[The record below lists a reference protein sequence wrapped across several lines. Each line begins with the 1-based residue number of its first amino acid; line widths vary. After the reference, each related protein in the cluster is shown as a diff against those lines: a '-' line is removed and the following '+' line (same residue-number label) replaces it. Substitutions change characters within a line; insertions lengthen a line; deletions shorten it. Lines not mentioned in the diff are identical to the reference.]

1 MNTYNW
7 QRFSQGQS
15 GLAAILVALG
25 LPGVL
30 LLFGGDATIGVFFLA
45 LAVGL
50 AFLWLYHADM
60 ELGVSRMVAH
70 DAQLTLQVLEKVLN
84 EKGLPFT
91 VRGRTLSLT
100 GNGLHVRVQPAPN
113 RSIPPG
119 TRIVIEPENDKTK
132 PLITSLCQKIDE
144 AFLPKGL

>member
-15 GLAAILVALG
+15 GLVAILFALG
-25 LPGVL
+25 LPGVFIL
-30 LLFGGDATIGVFFLA
+30 LSGEATLGVFLLA
-45 LAVGL
+45 LTVGL
-50 AFLWLYHADM
+50 AFLWLNHAGM

-70 DAQLTLQVLEKVLN
+70 NPQLTLQVLEKVLN
-84 EKGLPFT
+84 EKGLPYS
-91 VRGRTLSLT
+91 VRGRTLFLT
-100 GNGLHVRVQPAPN
+100 GNGLYVRVQPASN

-132 PLITSLCQKIDE
+132 LLITSLCHKIDE
-144 AFLPKGL
+144 SFLPRGL